1 MRKCLPHFIHTICFK
16 LKFVQLMDRYITNNP
31 LWGEISDY
39 GLKLK
44 TGIYIFFTQRFWE
57 DENGTSYKKVVF
69 LQ

>member
-1 MRKCLPHFIHTICFK
+1 
-16 LKFVQLMDRYITNNP
+16 MDRYITNNP

-44 TGIYIFFTQRFWE
+44 TGIYIFFTQLFWE